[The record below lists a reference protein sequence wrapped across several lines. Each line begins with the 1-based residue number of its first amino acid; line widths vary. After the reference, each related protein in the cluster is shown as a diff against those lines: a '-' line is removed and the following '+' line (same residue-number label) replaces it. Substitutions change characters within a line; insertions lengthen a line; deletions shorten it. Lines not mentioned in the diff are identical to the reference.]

1 MSKLS
6 PGEVESLS
14 KLRKV
19 VGNGSKLL
27 GVAPH
32 SSLTGYAFIAQE
44 DTTITSFFVDGVESI
59 SDYGLATPVKAGA
72 YIVVP
77 EGSVITAITL
87 TAGSVIIYNL

>member
-1 MSKLS
+1 MGKLS
-6 PGEVESLS
+6 IHEGESLD

-27 GVAPH
+27 GAAAH
-32 SSLTGYAFIAQE
+32 SSLTGYSFIAQE

-59 SDYGLATPVKAGA
+59 SDYGLATAVKAGA